1 MTKIQLALLVLMT
14 QVVELKTSSQTQT
27 VTFTVTASDN
37 ASIGS
42 VSLPGTS
49 YSSTS
54 GNDRVFT
61 KEYDYDDYTYGNHSE
76 TFTATVVDGAGNTA
90 TDSITISISKAD
102 DQVPTISSFSAD
114 DTSVELKSSAKTQTV
129 TFTVVATDNVSVQSV
144 SLPGTTFSSSSGSNS
159 TYTKLFDYDDYT
171 YGSHS
176 ETFTVTVTDTAG
188 NTSTDT
194 ETITIVKSDDE
205 DPVISSFTSSKSAV
219 SLTSTSQ
226 SDSVTFYAEF
236 TDNRAVSSYSL
247 PGATYVNL
255 NNGVYSWTKSY
266 SYSDYS
272 YGTSTDTLTLT
283 VEDAAGNS
291 VTSSIN
297 ISVTKSD
304 NISPTI
310 SNLTVS
316 TSTVNLYSSD
326 KTETITISATIS
338 DNVGISTYS
347 VQGAT
352 FSSVSNGV
360 YTWTKTYDYD
370 DYTYGSHSDNVMV
383 IATDAAG
390 NRSTSSSS
398 LTINKYDD
406 AVPYI
411 SSFTASPE
419 SFDLGSDNTSQT
431 VTFSATMNDNVAITS
446 YSLVDGDNTSLGSG
460 DVSGN
465 VYTWT
470 KTYTLT
476 DYSGNNHVQNFTVS
490 ASDAA
495 G

>member
-1 MTKIQLALLVLMT
+1 MTI
-14 QVVELKTSSQTQT
+14 
-27 VTFTVTASDN
+27 
-37 ASIGS
+37 
-42 VSLPGTS
+42 
-49 YSSTS
+49 
-54 GNDRVFT
+54 
-61 KEYDYDDYTYGNHSE
+61 H
-76 TFTATVVDGAGNTA
+76 
-90 TDSITISISKAD
+90 
-102 DQVPTISSFSAD
+102 
-114 DTSVELKSSAKTQTV
+114 
-129 TFTVVATDNVSVQSV
+129 
-144 SLPGTTFSSSSGSNS
+144 
-159 TYTKLFDYDDYT
+159 

-176 ETFTVTVTDTAG
+176 ETLTVTVTDTAG

-194 ETITIVKSDDE
+194 ETISIVKSDDE
-205 DPVISSFTSSKSAV
+205 NPVISSFTSSKSAV

-291 VTSSIN
+291 VTESIN

-316 TSTVNLYSSD
+316 SSTVNLYSSD

-347 VQGAT
+347 IQGAT

-370 DYTYGSHSDNVMV
+370 DYTLWKS
-383 IATDAAG
+383 
-390 NRSTSSSS
+390 
-398 LTINKYDD
+398 
-406 AVPYI
+406 
-411 SSFTASPE
+411 
-419 SFDLGSDNTSQT
+419 
-431 VTFSATMNDNVAITS
+431 
-446 YSLVDGDNTSLGSG
+446 
-460 DVSGN
+460 
-465 VYTWT
+465 
-470 KTYTLT
+470 
-476 DYSGNNHVQNFTVS
+476 
-490 ASDAA
+490 
-495 G
+495 